1 MRIHRLAYIGQFYVY
16 AYFELVYAYKSMH
29 TQTRLNPNP
38 EIDKQKSRVEMK
50 TLVLLTKHA

>member
-38 EIDKQKSRVEMK
+38 EIDK
-50 TLVLLTKHA
+50 